1 MERDVFSEIPAVCQ
15 LVVYIFVSIYLF
27 VTIINILETLILSG
41 YKSGYYSTHFLRKS
55 RGNE

>member
-1 MERDVFSEIPAVCQ
+1 MFFSEVPAVCQ
-15 LVVYIFVSIYLF
+15 LVVYIFVSTYLF

-41 YKSGYYSTHFLRKS
+41 YKSGYYSTQFLRKS

>member
-1 MERDVFSEIPAVCQ
+1 MERDLFSEIPAVCQ
-15 LVVYIFVSIYLF
+15 LVIYIFVSIYLF

-41 YKSGYYSTHFLRKS
+41 YKSGYYSTQFLRKS